1 MLELSSEELEELK
14 SAVVQ
19 NEIKM
24 DSVSPQPST
33 QERPEGLQLLVR
45 DVVQKWSTRQLS
57 GLEVT
62 LKKLGDSL
70 ERAFVALSR
79 KDCRVQFA
87 GLSVSSLEESAF
99 TLPEGFYSI
108 LFSLDPIIGKS
119 ALIIDP
125 WFAFFFGL
133 RGPCRRS
140 PREGR

>member
-1 MLELSSEELEELK
+1 MREPSSEELEELK
-14 SAVVQ
+14 SAVVRH
-19 NEIKM
+19 EIKM
-24 DSVSPQPST
+24 DSASQSSA

-45 DVVQKWSTRQLS
+45 DVAQKWSTRQLS
-57 GLEVT
+57 GLEVA

-79 KDCRVQFA
+79 TDCRVHFE

-108 LFSLDPIIGKS
+108 LISLDPIVGKS

-125 WFAFFFGL
+125 WFAFF
-133 RGPCRRS
+133 
-140 PREGR
+140 